1 MSVSQDEMCGLCEN
15 DPRFRRL
22 YEEHQL
28 LEQQLQRLDQCS
40 FLTSEQ
46 ELQRKKIQKL
56 KLSSKDEM
64 NQLISVS

>member
-1 MSVSQDEMCGLCEN
+1 MNVSQDEVCDLCEN

-40 FLTSEQ
+40 FLTTEQ
-46 ELQRKKIQKL
+46 EVERKKIQKL
-56 KLSSKDEM
+56 KLSGKDEM
-64 NQLISVS
+64 NQLIGVS